1 MALYREMCKQF
12 TIENAKNSDGTLF
25 TIPKQGELVSLPR
38 AYVNLQAES
47 MKALSDMIY
56 GYYSHEKKSLIHN
69 MMIGGLIMQMR
80 TFISAKK
87 QQYLAKGSSTLRG
100 SFEHLKDENG
110 KLLYYG
116 LNEDGTPNE
125 EILQSETPNN
135 FPVVRWVGKYGEGI
149 FATYADLADIFTS
162 PSDTRKILS
171 EWITDSRN
179 KDSLGFAR
187 SYNRISFWFDM
198 IFWLGISPIL
208 MNLLADWYDEL
219 EDELKDT
226 SVMNSVRLAS
236 ANVFVESMEYSLMD
250 FNIWNSLY
258 TPIVSNL
265 NPFAITYLIG
275 IPKKLLNAW
284 TSDTYDTYDAIIS
297 SFGVT
302 R

>member
-1 MALYREMCKQF
+1 
-12 TIENAKNSDGTLF
+12 
-25 TIPKQGELVSLPR
+25 
-38 AYVNLQAES
+38 

-69 MMIGGLIMQMR
+69 MMIGGLLMQMR
-80 TFISAKK
+80 TYISAKK

-100 SFEHLKDENG
+100 SFEHLKDEYG

-125 EILQSETPNN
+125 DILQSETPNN

-162 PSDTRKILS
+162 PSDARKILS

-258 TPIVSNL
+258 TPVVSNL